1 MKKLTFALIIFS
13 FSSCQLFEPK
23 PESEK
28 FYCKLNGKA
37 WRPEKGSYSLGTP
50 LKAEWNKKGRF
61 TIYAYDTKELINFSL
76 IVDSKGIQ
84 VKEYKLSSIKGKG
97 ESVGFYYYDYT
108 ISSQN
113 RDELTSND
121 GFVNITKVENKQVSG
136 TFEFTTHSNIQ
147 NKDYKITKGQ
157 FNNLYYSEF

>member
-1 MKKLTFALIIFS
+1 MKKLLFAFLIFS

-37 WRPEKGSYSLGTP
+37 WRPEKNGTSLGTN
-50 LKAEWNKKGRF
+50 LKAEWNKKGLF
-61 TIYAYDTKELINFSL
+61 NIYAYNIPEVIIFSLKVNNSGVEIKNYTLYNQKGNSIGLFTYNENASPNDREELI
-76 IVDSKGIQ
+76 
-84 VKEYKLSSIKGKG
+84 
-97 ESVGFYYYDYT
+97 
-108 ISSQN
+108 SQQ
-113 RDELTSND
+113 

-136 TFEFTTHSNIQ
+136 TFEFTTRSNIQ

-157 FNNLYYSEF
+157 FNNLTYSAF

>member
-1 MKKLTFALIIFS
+1 MKKLLFALIFCS
-13 FSSCQLFEPK
+13 LSSCQLFEPK

-37 WRPEKGSYSLGTP
+37 WRPEKNGTSLGTN
-50 LKAEWNKKGRF
+50 LKAEWNKKGLF
-61 TIYAYDTKELINFSL
+61 NIYAYGAKELINFSVV
-76 IVDSKGIQ
+76 VDSKGIQ

-121 GFVNITKVENKQVSG
+121 GFVNITKIGNNQVSG
-136 TFEFTTHSNIQ
+136 TFEFTTRSSIQ
-147 NKDYKITKGQ
+147 NKNYKITRGQ
-157 FNNLYYSEF
+157 FNNLTYSAF